1 MKSGP
6 NPKIFVLLTAATV
19 LCGVGGAFWL
29 NGQIGDAQSKIEGL
43 KKNDR
48 DEKTIKAEL
57 VTLGTQVAEAKS
69 KLDHLEQSVSQAAYI
84 PTLLKELENVGKSN
98 AIEVL
103 GVRPI
108 PAKVSAKPE
117 DEKKKRKKPYTELDI
132 EVRGRG
138 SYRAVM
144 SFVSALQSFP
154 KIVAAR
160 TLSLTPKV
168 DRNDP
173 SGAVKLDTTIE
184 LRTYLFA
191 PAKNEKKDDK
201 TAMAQARRE
210 ANNG

>member
-57 VTLGTQVAEAKS
+57 VTLG
-69 KLDHLEQSVSQAAYI
+69 
-84 PTLLKELENVGKSN
+84 
-98 AIEVL
+98 
-103 GVRPI
+103 
-108 PAKVSAKPE
+108 
-117 DEKKKRKKPYTELDI
+117 KRKKPYTELDI

-191 PAKNEKKDDK
+191 PAKDEKKDDK